1 MNIKALI
8 KKINKELPEARA
20 TEGIEWDENADTA
33 KDGHLIWFR
42 GSEDYAADDELIYDN
57 YGHINTAGV
66 HPKLNKI
73 VEAAGW
79 YCEPYDA
86 GTLFAIKE

>member
-1 MNIKALI
+1 MEQKTLI
-8 KKINKELPEARA
+8 KKIDKELPEAMA
-20 TEGIEWDENADTA
+20 TEGIEWNASSDSA
-33 KDGHLIWFR
+33 IWFR
-42 GSEDYAADDELIYDN
+42 GSEDYAADGQLIYDN

-86 GTLFAIKE
+86 GTLFAFKD

>member
-1 MNIKALI
+1 MELKTLI
-8 KKINKELPEARA
+8 KKIDKELPEAMA
-20 TEGIEWDENADTA
+20 TEGIEWAVGYE
-33 KDGHLIWFR
+33 HSIWFR
-42 GSEDYAADDELIYDN
+42 GSEDYAADGQLIYDN
-57 YGHINTAGV
+57 YGHISTMGV
-66 HPKLNKI
+66 HPKLYKI